1 MAAAKQ
7 DEFGDDFGEGKDTEQ
22 DATDMASIIA
32 EMKKKEARRERD
44 ARSQRL
50 QQNLR
55 DRPVI
60 GVPVAEPAPAEDSN
74 SVPSIPIP
82 MATTAIPIMR
92 QPSTGYKPRGGK
104 SKRTRKR
111 RRKRK
116 TKRKKRK
123 TKKRRRKRKRKTKKK
138 RRR

>member
-1 MAAAKQ
+1 MWEA
-7 DEFGDDFGEGKDTEQ
+7 EEDFGEAKNTTEQ
-22 DATDMASIIA
+22 EAAAMKSIIA
-32 EMKKKEARRERD
+32 KMKKKHARK
-44 ARSQRL
+44 ARSSRA
-50 QQNLR
+50 QQIAQNIR
-55 DRPVI
+55 NRPVI
-60 GVPVAEPAPAEDSN
+60 GVPVAEAAPAEDSN

-92 QPSTGYKPRGGK
+92 QPSTGYGGK

-123 TKKRRRKRKRKTKKK
+123 TKKRRRKRKRKTKK
-138 RRR
+138 RR